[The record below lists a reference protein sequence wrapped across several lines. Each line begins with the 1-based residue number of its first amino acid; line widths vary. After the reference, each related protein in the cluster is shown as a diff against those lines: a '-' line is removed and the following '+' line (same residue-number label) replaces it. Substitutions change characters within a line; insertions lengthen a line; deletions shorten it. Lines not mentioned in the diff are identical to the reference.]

1 MPAPPAKRPAK
12 PVTAGSSR
20 ESRLRPRKQPVQ
32 GRSRVTVDAI
42 LEAAA
47 RLFVRDGYPNTTTNR
62 IAELA
67 GVSVG
72 SLYEY
77 FPNKASILLALLER
91 QVEYMLKLMR
101 ERLAA
106 VRGAPLDTVVRTIAR
121 TAIEAHYKELDLNR
135 ILIASMAR
143 VSQWRHMEKVSF
155 SAAELLRD
163 AKTVVIVPGYG
174 MAVAQAQHTVFEITK
189 LLREKGVN
197 IRFGIHPVAGRMP
210 GHMNVL
216 LAEAK
221 VPYDIVME
229 MDEIND
235 DFPATDVCM
244 VIGANDIVNPSAQD
258 DPGSPIAGMPVLEVW
273 KAKTSIVMKRGM
285 ASGYAGVDNPLFY
298 KDNNRMLFG
307 DAKKMLDEVLAALR
321 A

>member
-1 MPAPPAKRPAK
+1 MPASTANRSRKTPSRP
-12 PVTAGSSR
+12 AGSSR

-91 QVEYMLKLMR
+91 QVEYMLNLMR

-121 TAIEAHYKELDLNR
+121 TAIEAHYRELALNR
-135 ILIASMAR
+135 ILIASMTR
-143 VSQWRHMEKVSF
+143 VAQWRHMEKVSF

-163 AKTVVIVPGYG
+163 ALAHLIADPVRLEHAAFTVETAVEGLLQRTILFAHRLPGYPL
-174 MAVAQAQHTVFEITK
+174 E
-189 LLREKGVN
+189 
-197 IRFGIHPVAGRMP
+197 
-210 GHMNVL
+210 
-216 LAEAK
+216 
-221 VPYDIVME
+221 
-229 MDEIND
+229 DEI
-235 DFPATDVCM
+235 A
-244 VIGANDIVNPSAQD
+244 A
-258 DPGSPIAGMPVLEVW
+258 VL
-273 KAKTSIVMKRGM
+273 T
-285 ASGYAGVDNPLFY
+285 GYLAPLTQ
-298 KDNNRMLFG
+298 R
-307 DAKKMLDEVLAALR
+307 
-321 A
+321 